1 VLPAFPEVLSQ
12 SALRSLERLHVEVRL
27 GHAVSQC
34 DEQGVAMGEQRLEAG
49 TIIWAAGVMA
59 SSAGKWLDV
68 ERDRVGRVKVGPD
81 LSLPGHPEIFV
92 IGDTASAVDAKGRPL
107 PGLAPVAKQQGAYI
121 ARLLRAKLKGAAPP
135 RPFRYRDYGTLATI
149 GRRAAVA
156 DFGWIKLDGTLAWL
170 LWGLVHVSFLIGFR
184 NRLVVMLDWVWSYL
198 TFQSG
203 ARLITGTESQ

>member
-1 VLPAFPEVLSQ
+1 
-12 SALRSLERLHVEVRL
+12 
-27 GHAVSQC
+27 
-34 DEQGVAMGEQRLEAG
+34 MGEQRLEAG

-59 SSAGKWLDV
+59 SSAGRWLDA

-121 ARLLRAKLKGAAPP
+121 ARLLRTKLKGAAPP
-135 RPFRYRDYGTLATI
+135 PPFRYRDYGTLATI

-184 NRLVVMLDWVWSYL
+184 NRLVVMLDWVWSYI